1 MDTSLNAQPTLDI
14 ASDIVRI
21 DVRGSLTQQS
31 RPVLMQ
37 LIQRVRRMGIT
48 SHIRVNLGLAVLVES
63 AALAGLRNDLNAID
77 GAAALVETAGALP
90 SSAGV
95 SLELNPFRDAPSAA
109 VRPLDLSADFSASI
123 DATGTRPLNVYSDDE
138 LLAASDSVFGMMDN
152 PADMARTQLLA
163 TYDEIGLEISRR
175 EGGLETVRR
184 EVGPYPVMRE
194 LDRDISGAVAGREPE
209 TGLGTTSRRRRFGSG
224 FPGDYG
230 RDVPYE
236 PEVEDVDGAGDAD
249 ARVLR
254 HAAELKR
261 FSRRSFLIGTGSASV
276 LAADMLF
283 TRRVQAERRVHRILT
298 VPDETAE
305 KYFPQCQL
313 VPLPRLQDKLG
324 GSAVDPECAARGAEQ
339 ARPAGRR
346 RILQHG
352 PRHR

>member
-31 RPVLMQ
+31 RPALMQ

-95 SLELNPFRDAPSAA
+95 SLELNSFRDAPSGP

-138 LLAASDSVFGMMDN
+138 LLAASDSVFGMLDN

-175 EGGLETVRR
+175 EVGLETVRR
-184 EVGPYPVMRE
+184 DVGPYASVRE
-194 LDRDISGAVAGREPE
+194 LHRVSGAVAGREPE
-209 TGLGTTSRRRRFGSG
+209 
-224 FPGDYG
+224 P
-230 RDVPYE
+230 V
-236 PEVEDVDGAGDAD
+236 
-249 ARVLR
+249 
-254 HAAELKR
+254 
-261 FSRRSFLIGTGSASV
+261 
-276 LAADMLF
+276 
-283 TRRVQAERRVHRILT
+283 
-298 VPDETAE
+298 
-305 KYFPQCQL
+305 
-313 VPLPRLQDKLG
+313 
-324 GSAVDPECAARGAEQ
+324 
-339 ARPAGRR
+339 
-346 RILQHG
+346 
-352 PRHR
+352 